1 MASFNRDTAVRT
13 FVGGI
18 FGMSDVGYSA
28 TTEIPPTW
36 DAMLNA
42 NARYFATLHPDGWPY
57 LREVTELT
65 GQTDS
70 IEIQTL
76 DTSLSPRTYGIKS
89 VLAKRG
95 TTSSYRVISFVPW
108 EEMILKPEFNKTEA
122 TAETGENP
130 KYYTIKFDGQSNKVC
145 LELYPYSYQTVGKKN
160 ISLQITY
167 LRSMPTISSTDPDAG
182 YIWPEVYD
190 SFFNWVM
197 AADVAIVRNM
207 PDRYSMCRQEAEAMA
222 MQFLIAE
229 GVSADKIKFPKR
241 DMLADTLTFALN
253 RKGQ

>member
-1 MASFNRDTAVRT
+1 MASFTRDTAVRT

-18 FGMSDVGYSA
+18 FGMSDVGYTA

-207 PDRYSMCRQEAEAMA
+207 PDRYPC
-222 MQFLIAE
+222 
-229 GVSADKIKFPKR
+229 ADKKQKLWRCSSSLPRASARTKSSFQ
-241 DMLADTLTFALN
+241 
-253 RKGQ
+253 KGTCWQTHSPSR